1 MSLYESTFIIRQDLS
16 ESEAQA
22 TVDAFAKIV
31 TDAGGK
37 VIKAENW
44 GLRSL
49 AYKINKSKKGH
60 YRMLGIDA
68 SAEAIAEINRRAR
81 LSEDVV
87 RNLTIKVDEISK
99 EPSAILKEAS

>member
-22 TVDAFAKIV
+22 TVDAFVKIV
-31 TDAGGK
+31 TDDGGK
-37 VIKAENW
+37 LIKQENW

-60 YRMLGIDA
+60 YRMLAIDA
-68 SAEAIAEINRRAR
+68 SAGAITEINRRAR